1 MRRRGEHGSGCE
13 NGTDWRICTWAI
25 LEGIAFE
32 LRMLLRVIDSE
43 LGVVTRGIR
52 AMGGGFQSSL
62 WVRILADA
70 LQRPI
75 EVTPRAETTA
85 LGAAILAAA
94 AVAVGGE
101 RDIVATANRMSRGWR
116 AVEPDPD
123 GPASR
128 RYRQLGPLYER
139 LYPSLSSLFAELDV
153 RD

>member
-1 MRRRGEHGSGCE
+1 
-13 NGTDWRICTWAI
+13 
-25 LEGIAFE
+25 
-32 LRMLLRVIDSE
+32 MLLRVIDSE

-52 AMGGGFQSSL
+52 ATGGGSQSSL

-75 EVTPRAETTA
+75 EVTPRSETTA

-101 RDIVATANRMSRGWR
+101 RDIVATANRMSGMAR
-116 AVEPDPD
+116 VEPDPD

-139 LYPSLSSLFAELDV
+139 LYPSLSPLFAELDV
-153 RD
+153 QD